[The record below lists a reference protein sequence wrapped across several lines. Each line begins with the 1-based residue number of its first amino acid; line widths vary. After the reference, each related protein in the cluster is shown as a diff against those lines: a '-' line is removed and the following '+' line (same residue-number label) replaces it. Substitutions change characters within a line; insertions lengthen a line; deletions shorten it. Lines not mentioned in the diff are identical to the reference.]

1 MKNRKACRIVI
12 KSTQYEHLK
21 PFSSKQINQNARVEG
36 KYNSDFFAV
45 LGLCD
50 FPAVV
55 RIYGEIEFK
64 IVWH

>member
-1 MKNRKACRIVI
+1 MQSI
-12 KSTQYEHLK
+12 HLK
-21 PFSSKQINQNARVEG
+21 PFSSKQIDQNTRVEG